1 MIQNIAVIGVGIM
14 GSGITQ
20 ALAMGGKDVK
30 MYDVSEENLQKAY
43 ETINKSLSR
52 FVHAGRMT
60 EEEKKH
66 ILNHITPTVILE
78 EACQNVELVIEA
90 VPEILQLKKEIFQK
104 LDSYTSQST
113 ILATNT
119 SELSVTAIA
128 SVTSRPEK
136 VIGMHWFNPAPVMK
150 LIEIVRG
157 VVTAESTIQAVRAIS
172 EEIGKET
179 VVVKDTQGFVTTR
192 AIAIHMLECMR
203 MYEEGITS
211 KEDIDKAIKLG
222 LNYPMGPFELADYIG
237 LDTLLFASEGL
248 IEAFGERF
256 RAPQILVKLVE
267 AGYLGRKTGKGFYDY
282 SKGKVREKI

>member
-267 AGYLGRKTGKGFYDY
+267 AGHLGRKTGKGFYDY
-282 SKGKVREKI
+282 SKGKVGEKI